1 MNFVT
6 ARTAI
11 AAERTVA
18 TVTAA
23 ARALWR
29 IIRGALLT
37 ILAIFEPLVRIVCIG
52 AMLLGLLV
60 AIFIKV
66 SAIGPRFPLAFMVAC
81 SLSLGVAYFLYYG
94 LIGLLLRE

>member
-6 ARTAI
+6 TRTAI

-18 TVTAA
+18 TVTPA

-29 IIRGALLT
+29 IIRGTLLT
-37 ILAIFEPLVRIVCIG
+37 ILAMLEPLVRIVCLG

-60 AIFIKV
+60 AIFLKA
-66 SAIGPRFPLAFMVAC
+66 SAIGPLFPLAFMVAC
-81 SLSLGVAYFLYYG
+81 SLGFGVTYCLYYA